1 MRFRF
6 THEVCDRHVDHQ
18 NFQGGNASWFV
29 DSFEKILCDDAL
41 ERFRQ
46 RSANLVL
53 LICRENVDDTIDGF
67 GSTGGVKCSE
77 NEVTRSGRR

>member
-1 MRFRF
+1 MSTTRISKAATRP
-6 THEVCDRHVDHQ
+6 
-18 NFQGGNASWFV
+18 GL
-29 DSFEKILCDDAL
+29 SFEKILCDDAL

-77 NEVTRSGRR
+77 NEVTRGGRG